1 MAQPAAAALIV
12 PPLFNGPPGSA
23 NGGYFAGALA
33 ALLPG
38 APAAAVVTL
47 RKPPPLGVPMPATV
61 TDEGG
66 VTLHHEGVLVGET
79 APALLAGLGT
89 PEPVLFEEAKAA
101 EQSYRGLARH
111 PFPGCF
117 VCGTRRGEAPGL
129 HLYAGEVAGRDGL
142 HACTWTPDA
151 ALADTAFADTAFGEA
166 DGAVPPG
173 GGALVRPE
181 FVWAALDC
189 PGAWTI
195 DLETR
200 DVVLGRITARVLGAP
215 SVGEPCVVTARLIA
229 QDGRKYSTCTAL
241 YGHDGRL
248 LGEAEALW
256 IELPPRGR

>member
-1 MAQPAAAALIV
+1 MTQPAAAALIV

-38 APAAAVVTL
+38 APASAVVSL
-47 RKPPPLGVPMPATV
+47 RKPPPLGAPMPATV
-61 TDEGG
+61 TAEGG
-66 VTLHHEGVLVGET
+66 VTLHHEGVLIGEA
-79 APALLAGLGT
+79 APAALAGLGT
-89 PEPVLFEEAKAA
+89 PEPVTFEAAKAA

-151 ALADTAFADTAFGEA
+151 GLADTATDGNGNGE
-166 DGAVPPG
+166 GTS
-173 GGALVRPE
+173 VRPE

-200 DVVLGRITARVLGAP
+200 DVVLGRITARVLGVP

-241 YGHDGRL
+241 YGRDGRL

-256 IELPPRGR
+256 IELPPRG

>member
-1 MAQPAAAALIV
+1 MTQPAAAALIV

-38 APAAAVVTL
+38 APASAVVTL
-47 RKPPPLGVPMPATV
+47 RKPPPLGAAMRAVV
-61 TDEGG
+61 TDQGG
-66 VTLHHEGVLVGET
+66 VTLHHEDVLVGEG
-79 APALLAGLGT
+79 APADLAGLGT
-89 PEPVLFEEAKAA
+89 PEPVSFETAKAA
-101 EQSYRGLARH
+101 EQAYRGLARH

-117 VCGTRRGEAPGL
+117 VCGTGRGDAPGL
-129 HLYAGEVAGRDGL
+129 HLSAGAVADGDGL

-151 ALADTAFADTAFGEA
+151 ALAVADPDAASNGS
-166 DGAVPPG
+166 DGSSPH
-173 GGALVRPE
+173 VRRE

-215 SVGEPCVVTARLIA
+215 TVGEPCVVTARLIA
-229 QDGRKYSTCTAL
+229 QDGRKHTTCTAL
-241 YGHDGRL
+241 YGRDGRL

-256 IELPPRGR
+256 IELPPRA